1 MNPYGQRLAA
11 PGEDFRVADR
21 LEIQDVVWRFMMS
34 LDIGD
39 REMFEACFADT
50 VLWDLS
56 DNPVRLTGGPAD
68 LGPTS
73 MPRAE
78 FVERAYG
85 AAGHAPT
92 RQRFMQH
99 CVSNP
104 LITFT
109 DQGRATVLAH
119 LRNPLH
125 LKTEG
130 EDGAVAIVDRTMGGL
145 YHIDVAKQGDR
156 WRISALR
163 LALYSYD
170 PKVMV
175 GRG

>member
-1 MNPYGQRLAA
+1 MNPYGQRLPQ

-39 REMFEACFADT
+39 RDMFEACFTDP

-56 DNPVRLTGGPAD
+56 NNPVRLTGGPAD
-68 LGPTS
+68 LGPVEL
-73 MPRAE
+73 PRDD
-78 FVERAYG
+78 FVNRAFG
-85 AAGHAPT
+85 TAGSAPS

-99 CVSNP
+99 CVNNP

-109 DQGRATVLAH
+109 GAETATVLAH
-119 LRNPLH
+119 LRNPMQI
-125 LKTEG
+125 KSGPEG
-130 EDGAVAIVDRTMGGL
+130 GPQVVVDRMLAGL
-145 YHIDVAKQGDR
+145 YHIDTRKVSDR
-156 WRISALR
+156 WRVSALR
-163 LALYSYD
+163 LSLYSYD
-170 PKVMV
+170 PDTLV

>member
-39 REMFEACFADT
+39 REMFEACFTDP

-56 DNPVRLTGGPAD
+56 NNPVRLTGGPAD
-68 LGPTS
+68 LGPVEIARDDFVD
-73 MPRAE
+73 RA
-78 FVERAYG
+78 FG
-85 AAGHAPT
+85 AAGHAPS
-92 RQRFMQH
+92 RQRFVQH
-99 CVSNP
+99 CVNNP

-109 DQGRATVLAH
+109 GAETATVLAH
-119 LRNPLH
+119 LRNPFH
-125 LKTEG
+125 VKTGREG
-130 EDGAVAIVDRTMGGL
+130 AEAVTDRMLAGL
-145 YHIDVAKQGDR
+145 YHIDARKVGDR
-156 WRISALR
+156 WRVSALR
-163 LALYSYD
+163 LSLYSYD
-170 PKVMV
+170 PETMV